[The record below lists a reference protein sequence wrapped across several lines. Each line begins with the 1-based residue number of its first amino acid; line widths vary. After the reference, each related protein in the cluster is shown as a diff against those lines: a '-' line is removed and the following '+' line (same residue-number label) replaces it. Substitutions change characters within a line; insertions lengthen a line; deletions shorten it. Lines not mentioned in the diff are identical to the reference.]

1 MFILQPRR
9 VYDNEFNRC
18 RQACRRRS
26 RRGAQLVNREIAL
39 IAAAFAALGL
49 LVGNLTG
56 LSASPIAKALIP
68 ALFTLIGGSFVAFIS
83 KVQPKDRSVAASAI
97 LSFSI
102 SCLIGTYI
110 GIALNG
116 HELLGPRPADLNTYL
131 RDVPMGPVDS
141 IDQRKRNG
149 QLNAE
154 QAYEE
159 LRKLV
164 EKK

>member
-1 MFILQPRR
+1 M
-9 VYDNEFNRC
+9 
-18 RQACRRRS
+18 
-26 RRGAQLVNREIAL
+26 NREIAL
-39 IAAAFAALGL
+39 ISAAFAALGL

-68 ALFTLIGGSFVAFIS
+68 ALFTLIGGSFVAFLS
-83 KVQPKDRSVAASAI
+83 KVPPKDRIAAASAI

-102 SCLIGTYI
+102 ACLIGTYI
-110 GIALNG
+110 GIAVNA
-116 HELLGPRPADLNTYL
+116 HELLGPRSADLNTYL
-131 RDVPMGPVDS
+131 RDTVIGQADS

-149 QLNAE
+149 QLNAD

-159 LRKLV
+159 LRKVL

>member
-1 MFILQPRR
+1 
-9 VYDNEFNRC
+9 
-18 RQACRRRS
+18 
-26 RRGAQLVNREIAL
+26 VNREIAL
-39 IAAAFAALGL
+39 ISVAFAALGL

-68 ALFTLIGGSFVAFIS
+68 ALFTLIGGSFVAFIF
-83 KVQPKDRSVAASAI
+83 KVHANDRSVAASAI

-102 SCLIGTYI
+102 ACLICTYI
-110 GIALNG
+110 GIALNA
-116 HELLGPRPADLNTYL
+116 HELLVANLDTYL
-131 RDVPMGPVDS
+131 RDVVTGAADS
-141 IDQRKRNG
+141 VDQRKRNG

-159 LRKLV
+159 LRKLL